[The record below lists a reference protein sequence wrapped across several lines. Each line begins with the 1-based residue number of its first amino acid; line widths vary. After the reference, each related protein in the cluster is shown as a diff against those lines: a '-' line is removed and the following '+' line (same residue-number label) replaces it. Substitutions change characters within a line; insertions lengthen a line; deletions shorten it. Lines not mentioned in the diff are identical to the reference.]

1 MIVNF
6 SHSLR
11 SALENIWSLK
21 LRKSLTKIKWW
32 YYIFVVL
39 IHSWGKTA
47 GLAMLGVT
55 WHSWRIVNSSPL
67 LYGSLTCGPI
77 SLLRRDSL
85 CGHCG
90 LWSFPN
96 NKRQNRSIDRSMQSD
111 VTIWSANQNFIQKQI
126 VSLGYRSK
134 NQSTYM
140 PQSLLSKYSNT
151 STRDIKV

>member
-1 MIVNF
+1 MVKLYFCYKFVFAYDTKLKKNF
-6 SHSLR
+6 P
-11 SALENIWSLK
+11 
-21 LRKSLTKIKWW
+21 
-32 YYIFVVL
+32 
-39 IHSWGKTA
+39 
-47 GLAMLGVT
+47 LAMLGVT
-55 WHSWRIVNSSPL
+55 WYNRRIVNSSPL

-126 VSLGYRSK
+126 GSLGYRSK
-134 NQSTYM
+134 SQSTYM